1 MANNMSKKRVNSPKS
16 IISNLNRLQKEQL
29 GKIIQMETPA
39 WLTKDIYDDLITN
52 WDKYKLSYDA
62 FESYIINTLNISENK
77 MNKNEFW
84 ESISFGLSSEII
96 FNMWN
101 DGMIISTPAT
111 GQDPKYF
118 CEENLEIASKYA
130 AHHWGNDKAASW
142 IQHGTFNLV
151 KYPGGKMVFEPV
163 DVEHRIW
170 GLIAFLKGL
179 IALKSS
185 TPLYYSNPALIDGK
199 ITVNDLTLSEIVEKC
214 NLNLKPNEVEI
225 TDSDIKKRF
234 NSGLFLVTLLPMFS
248 EERCHEYY
256 RTINSAKQKTKPQI
270 LHSKEELS
278 NLRIKKFS
286 SIKNERFNAS
296 DDSLHPFYK
305 KCFNESSHVSLQSF
319 MISHL
324 IYQFILKDDF
334 VATSDSPI
342 FNYFE
347 KTNGYKQSFDTEME
361 SILISK
367 LDFLYELFKHRGE
380 INPSRQEILQILKL
394 SDYLESENFIIFDTE
409 LFIDSFY
416 EFLEENLFETL
427 SNGDKNKLQFAE
439 HMFSST
445 TTHMG
450 KAFKIIKQKF
460 LGNGKGKI
468 TQIDES
474 KLPSLGIMYSPTP
487 LPRCFEQHIIQK
499 SAKDYKNLDIDNTPF
514 TDKPVGGHIISDFE
528 LLHLSDEERD
538 ELAMKEFDSK
548 FKHNKNCRAMSSYHN
563 IRMSILTLS
572 EYMKIINQSDA
583 IVREAVK
590 LKKKT
595 ILKKFK
601 VKELQ
606 D

>member
-1 MANNMSKKRVNSPKS
+1 MTR
-16 IISNLNRLQKEQL
+16 
-29 GKIIQMETPA
+29 
-39 WLTKDIYDDLITN
+39 
-52 WDKYKLSYDA
+52 
-62 FESYIINTLNISENK
+62 F
-77 MNKNEFW
+77 
-84 ESISFGLSSEII
+84 
-96 FNMWN
+96 
-101 DGMIISTPAT
+101 
-111 GQDPKYF
+111 
-118 CEENLEIASKYA
+118 
-130 AHHWGNDKAASW
+130 
-142 IQHGTFNLV
+142 
-151 KYPGGKMVFEPV
+151 
-163 DVEHRIW
+163 
-170 GLIAFLKGL
+170 
-179 IALKSS
+179 
-185 TPLYYSNPALIDGK
+185 
-199 ITVNDLTLSEIVEKC
+199 

-347 KTNGYKQSFDTEME
+347 KTKGNKQSFDTEME

-416 EFLEENLFETL
+416 EFLEENLRKSKDEKWTNEVFGAGWIAAL
-427 SNGDKNKLQFAE
+427 M
-439 HMFSST
+439 H
-445 TTHMG
+445 
-450 KAFKIIKQKF
+450 IKVNF
-460 LGNGKGKI
+460 LD
-468 TQIDES
+468 Q
-474 KLPSLGIMYSPTP
+474 
-487 LPRCFEQHIIQK
+487 R
-499 SAKDYKNLDIDNTPF
+499 
-514 TDKPVGGHIISDFE
+514 
-528 LLHLSDEERD
+528 
-538 ELAMKEFDSK
+538 
-548 FKHNKNCRAMSSYHN
+548 
-563 IRMSILTLS
+563 
-572 EYMKIINQSDA
+572 
-583 IVREAVK
+583 
-590 LKKKT
+590 
-595 ILKKFK
+595 K
-601 VKELQ
+601 V
-606 D
+606 